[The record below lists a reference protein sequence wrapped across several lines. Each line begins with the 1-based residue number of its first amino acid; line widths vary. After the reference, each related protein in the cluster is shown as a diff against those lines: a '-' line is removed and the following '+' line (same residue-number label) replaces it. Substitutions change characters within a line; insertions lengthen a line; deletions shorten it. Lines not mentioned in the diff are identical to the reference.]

1 MKTAPARLGRVG
13 TMTGSASMKGHP
25 MSHNLST
32 RYRPVPQYTLRQN
45 GVYCLDLGRRAR
57 EAARI
62 AELLGPAGLVFLRDL
77 LAVSS

>member
-1 MKTAPARLGRVG
+1 MKLAPARLGRAEA
-13 TMTGSASMKGHP
+13 TYGSASMKGHP

-32 RYRPVPQYTLRQN
+32 RHRPVPQYTLRQN
-45 GVYCLDLGRRAR
+45 GVYCHDLGRRAR

>member
-1 MKTAPARLGRVG
+1 
-13 TMTGSASMKGHP
+13 

-32 RYRPVPQYTLRQN
+32 RHRPVPQYTLRQN

-62 AELLGPAGLVFLRDL
+62 AELLGPAGLVFLREL
-77 LAVSS
+77 MSGAS